1 MRRIHLQAFLGVTQL
16 KSLENLSTDFLV
28 NAEVDGLIES
38 LFVVE
43 ERFLDGETP
52 NFIVSQKTKGDKQL
66 VLKAAFRSLADKLRQ
81 RGYLA
86 EFRWIVGRYYVTL
99 TLKSSEKKRSST
111 RNRLLFAATVATVFL
126 DGYLRSNNPVLTQS
140 LMQWTPVFLNA
151 LVFTLGIVVVFGV
164 HEMGHKLVSEKR
176 GIRASWP
183 FFIPAPPGLGGTFGA
198 VISQDEPPTNRD
210 DLFDLG
216 IAGPFFGFLA
226 SIVIGVVGLWLS
238 FTVPVDQVAN
248 WAMAYPEIR
257 FQQIPMPIIMQIIS
271 DTIRPTTKENVL
283 VLHPLAFAAW
293 VGFLVT
299 FVNLIP
305 SWQLDGGHIIRA
317 LFGRETHK
325 IISIAGVFLLMIS
338 GYVIMAVI
346 IAFFLMQEGTESM
359 TPLDDVSPTS
369 LSRKLGLIGY
379 VVLMG
384 LSLIALIQT

>member
-1 MRRIHLQAFLGVTQL
+1 MSEG
-16 KSLENLSTDFLV
+16 FLV
-28 NAEVDGLIES
+28 NADVDGLIES

-43 ERFLDGETP
+43 DRFLDRETP
-52 NFIVSQKTKGDKQL
+52 NYIVSQKTEGDKQL
-66 VLKAAFRSLADKLRQ
+66 ILKEAFRDLADRLRPM
-81 RGYLA
+81 GYLA

-99 TLKSSEKKRSST
+99 SPRPEEKRRSGA
-111 RNRLLFAATVATVFL
+111 RNRLLFAVTVCTVFL
-126 DGYLRSNNPVLTQS
+126 DGYLRSDNPVLTHS
-140 LMQWTPVFLNA
+140 LMAETPVFLNA
-151 LVFTLGIVVVFGV
+151 LIFTLGIVVVFGV
-164 HEMGHKLVSEKR
+164 HELGHKLASERR

-183 FFIPAPPGLGGTFGA
+183 FFIPAPPGMGGTFGA

-226 SIVIGVVGLWLS
+226 SIAVGIIGIGLS
-238 FTVPVDQVAN
+238 FTVPIDKVAE
-248 WAMAYPEIR
+248 WTIAYPEIR
-257 FQQIPMPIIMQIIS
+257 FQQIPMPIALQII
-271 DTIRPTTKENVL
+271 TNIIKPTAEGSVL

-325 IISIAGVFLLMIS
+325 IISITGVFLLMIS

-346 IAFFLMQEGTESM
+346 IAFFLMREGTESM
-359 TPLDDVSPTS
+359 APLDDVSPTG
-369 LSRKLGLIGY
+369 LSRKLGLIVY
-379 VVLMG
+379 IVLMG
-384 LSLIALIQT
+384 LSLIALIQA

>member
-1 MRRIHLQAFLGVTQL
+1 LT
-16 KSLENLSTDFLV
+16 LSEGFLV
-28 NAEVDGLIES
+28 NAEVDELVES

-43 ERFLDGETP
+43 DRFLDRDTP
-52 NFIVSQKTKGDKQL
+52 NFIVSQKTEGNKQA
-66 VLKAAFRSLADKLRQ
+66 VLREAFRDFADKLRPM
-81 RGYLA
+81 GYLA

-99 TLKSSEKKRSST
+99 SPRPPEKKRNNT
-111 RNRLLFAATVATVFL
+111 RNKLLFAVTVCTIFL
-126 DGYLRSNNPVLTQS
+126 DGYLRSDNPVLTQS
-140 LMQWTPVFLNA
+140 LMVGTPVFLNA

-164 HEMGHKLVSEKR
+164 HEMGHKLASERR

-183 FFIPAPPGLGGTFGA
+183 FFIPAPPGMGGTFGA
-198 VISQDEPPTNRD
+198 VISQDEPPTNRN

-226 SIVIGVVGLWLS
+226 SIIVGLVGMWFS
-238 FTVPVDQVAN
+238 FTVTIDQVAE
-248 WAMAYPEIR
+248 WTIAYPEIR
-257 FQQIPMPIIMQIIS
+257 FQQIPMPIALQIIS
-271 DTIRPTTKENVL
+271 DIIRPVTDGSVL

-305 SWQLDGGHIIRA
+305 SWQLDGGHVIRA

-325 IISIAGVFLLMIS
+325 IISITGVFLLMIS

-346 IAFFLMQEGTESM
+346 IAFFLMREGTESM
-359 TPLDDVSPTS
+359 APLDDVSPTS

-384 LSLIALIQT
+384 LSLIVLLQA

>member
-1 MRRIHLQAFLGVTQL
+1 MRCS
-16 KSLENLSTDFLV
+16 KNLSTDFLV

-43 ERFLDGETP
+43 ERFLDKETP
-52 NFIVSQKTKGDKQL
+52 NFIVSQKTRGDKQL
-66 VLKAAFRSLADKLRQ
+66 VLKSAFRDLADRLRLM
-81 RGYLA
+81 GYLA

-99 TLKSSEKKRSST
+99 TPRPPEKRRSNA
-111 RNRLLFAATVATVFL
+111 RNRLLFAATVVTVFL

-140 LMQWTPVFLNA
+140 LMRETPVFLNA
-151 LVFTLGIVVVFGV
+151 MIFTLGIVVVFGV
-164 HEMGHKLVSEKR
+164 HEMGHKLTSERR

-183 FFIPAPPGLGGTFGA
+183 FFIPAPPGMGGTFGA

-226 SIVIGVVGLWLS
+226 SIAIGIVGLWLS
-238 FTVPVDQVAN
+238 FTVQIDQIAS
-248 WAMAYPEIR
+248 WAIAYPEIR
-257 FQQIPMPIIMQIIS
+257 FQQIPMPIILQIVS
-271 DTIRPTTKENVL
+271 DIIRPTTKESVL

-305 SWQLDGGHIIRA
+305 SWQLDGGHVIRA

-325 IISIAGVFLLMIS
+325 IISIAGIFLLMIS

-346 IAFFLMQEGTESM
+346 IAFFLMREGTESM
-359 TPLDDVSPTS
+359 APLDDISPTS

-379 VVLMG
+379 MVLMG
-384 LSLIALIQT
+384 LSLVVLIQA

>member
-1 MRRIHLQAFLGVTQL
+1 MT
-16 KSLENLSTDFLV
+16 LSEGFLV
-28 NAEVDGLIES
+28 NAEVDELVES

-43 ERFLDGETP
+43 DRFLDRDTP
-52 NFIVSQKTKGDKQL
+52 NFIVSQKTKGNKQD
-66 VLKAAFRSLADKLRQ
+66 VLRGAFRDLADKLRPM
-81 RGYLA
+81 GYFA

-99 TLKSSEKKRSST
+99 SPRPPEKKRNNT
-111 RNRLLFAATVATVFL
+111 RNKLLFAVTVFTVFL

-140 LMQWTPVFLNA
+140 LMVGTPVFLNA
-151 LVFTLGIVVVFGV
+151 LIFTLGIVAVFGV
-164 HEMGHKLVSEKR
+164 HEMGHKLASERR

-183 FFIPAPPGLGGTFGA
+183 FFIPAPPGMGGTFGA
-198 VISQDEPPTNRD
+198 VISQDEPPTNRN

-226 SIVIGVVGLWLS
+226 SIIVGLVGMWFS
-238 FTVPVDQVAN
+238 FTVPIDQVAE
-248 WAMAYPEIR
+248 WTIAYPEIR
-257 FQQIPMPIIMQIIS
+257 FQQIPMPIALQVIS
-271 DTIRPTTKENVL
+271 DILRPVADGSIL

-305 SWQLDGGHIIRA
+305 SWQLDGGHVIRA

-325 IISIAGVFLLMIS
+325 IISITGVFLLMIS

-346 IAFFLMQEGTESM
+346 IAFFLMREGTESM
-359 TPLDDVSPTS
+359 APLDDVSPTS

-384 LSLIALIQT
+384 LSFIVLLQA

>member
-1 MRRIHLQAFLGVTQL
+1 
-16 KSLENLSTDFLV
+16 LSGDFLV
-28 NAEVDGLIES
+28 NTDVDGLIES

-43 ERFLDGETP
+43 DRFLDRETP
-52 NFIVSQKTKGDKQL
+52 NFIVSQKIEGDKQE
-66 VLKAAFRSLADKLRQ
+66 VLKWAFRDLADRLRPM
-81 RGYLA
+81 GYFA

-99 TLKSSEKKRSST
+99 SPRPTEKKRGNT
-111 RNRLLFAATVATVFL
+111 RNILLFAVTVCTVFL
-126 DGYLRSNNPVLTQS
+126 DGYLRSDNPVLTQS
-140 LMQWTPVFLNA
+140 LMEGIPVFLNA
-151 LVFTLGIVVVFGV
+151 LVFTLGIMIVFGV
-164 HEMGHKLVSEKR
+164 HEMGHKLASERR

-183 FFIPAPPGLGGTFGA
+183 FFIPAPPGMGGTFGA

-216 IAGPFFGFLA
+216 IAGPFFGFIA
-226 SIVIGVVGLWLS
+226 SIVVGVVGIWLS
-238 FTVPVDQVAN
+238 FTVPIDKVAE
-248 WAMAYPEIR
+248 WTIAYPEIR
-257 FQQIPMPIIMQIIS
+257 FQQIPMPIALQVIS
-271 DTIRPTTKENVL
+271 DLIQPTVEGSVL

-305 SWQLDGGHIIRA
+305 SWQLDGGHVIRA

-325 IISIAGVFLLMIS
+325 IISITGIFLLMIS

-346 IAFFLMQEGTESM
+346 IAFFLMREGTESM
-359 TPLDDVSPTS
+359 APLDDVSPTS

-384 LSLIALIQT
+384 LSLIVLLQA

>member
-1 MRRIHLQAFLGVTQL
+1 
-16 KSLENLSTDFLV
+16 LSTDFLV

-43 ERFLDGETP
+43 ERFLDGETQ
-52 NFIVSQKTKGDKQL
+52 NFIVSQKTQGDKQL
-66 VLKAAFRSLADKLRQ
+66 ILKAAFRNLADKLRQ

-99 TLKSSEKKRSST
+99 TPKPSEKKRSST
-111 RNRLLFAATVATVFL
+111 RNRLLFAATVVTVFI

-140 LMQWTPVFLNA
+140 LMPGTPVFLNA
-151 LVFTLGIVVVFGV
+151 LIFTLGIVAVFGV
-164 HEMGHKLVSEKR
+164 HEMGHKLVSERR

-216 IAGPFFGFLA
+216 IAGPFFGFFA
-226 SIVIGVVGLWLS
+226 SIVIGIVGIWLS
-238 FTVPVDQVAN
+238 FTVQVDQVAN
-248 WAMAYPEIR
+248 WAMSYPEIR
-257 FQQIPMPIIMQIIS
+257 FQQIPMPVMLQIVS
-271 DTIRPTTKENVL
+271 DIIRPAEKESVL

-325 IISIAGVFLLMIS
+325 IISITGIFLLMIS

-346 IAFFLMQEGTESM
+346 IAFFLMREGTESM

-369 LSRKLGLIGY
+369 LRRKLGLVGY

-384 LSLIALIQT
+384 LSLVALFQV